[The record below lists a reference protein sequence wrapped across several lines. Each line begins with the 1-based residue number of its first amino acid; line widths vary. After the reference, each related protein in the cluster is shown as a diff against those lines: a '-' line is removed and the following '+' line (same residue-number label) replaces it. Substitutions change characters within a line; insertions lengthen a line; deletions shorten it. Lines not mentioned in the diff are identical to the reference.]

1 MNASFAAAEMAV
13 WVPDDLPSLEAVASQ
28 PEKAL
33 ATLDRQSLHMSGT
46 VLAIALL
53 SSLAATVL
61 SVFGTI

>member
-1 MNASFAAAEMAV
+1 MNASLAAEMAV
-13 WVPDDLPSLEAVASQ
+13 WVPDDLPGLEAVASQ

-33 ATLDRQSLHMSGT
+33 ATLDRKSLRMIGA
-46 VLAIALL
+46 VLAVALL

>member
-13 WVPDDLPSLEAVASQ
+13 WVPDDLPGLEAAASQ

-46 VLAIALL
+46 VLTVAML